1 MRIANRTI
9 QFLFSL
15 SFLILP
21 LMASA
26 SGGHSESV
34 DKEFSAAELINSHI
48 GDSHEFHIADWNGHA
63 ISLPLPIILWTDNGL
78 EVFSASEF
86 HHDNTGHH
94 VAKEKFV
101 RYNEVIFYADKFET
115 LKEED
120 KSAFNFVARP
130 LDFSITKNVFS
141 MLMSAIILFI
151 IFFVVARSYR
161 NNNLIP
167 KGLTG
172 FMEPLITFVRDD
184 IAIPNIGHKKYA
196 KYMPYLLT
204 LFFFIWI
211 NNLIGLIPFFPFSSN
226 LTGNI
231 FFTFVLAFITFL
243 VTTLSGNK
251 SYWGH
256 ILMPPVPKALYPIMV
271 PIEIIGMFT
280 KPFALMIRLF
290 ANITAGH
297 IIILSLVSLIFIFKS
312 VAMSP
317 VSGLFV
323 LFMSVLEMLVAAL
336 QAYVFTLLTA
346 LFIGQAVEEHDHH

>member
-26 SGGHSESV
+26 SGGHSESA
-34 DKEFSAAELINSHI
+34 DKEFSATELINSHI

-78 EVFSASEF
+78 EIFSASEF

-120 KSAFNFVARP
+120 KSAFNFAARP

-141 MLMSAIILFI
+141 MLMSVIILLVLFI
-151 IFFVVARSYR
+151 TVARSYKK
-161 NNNLIP
+161 NSMAP
-167 KGLTG
+167 KGLAG
-172 FMEPLITFVRDD
+172 FLEPLVIFVRDD
-184 IAIPNIGHKKYA
+184 IAIPNIGEKKYG

-204 LFFFIWI
+204 IFFFIWI
-211 NNLIGLIPFFPFSSN
+211 N
-226 LTGNI
+226 
-231 FFTFVLAFITFL
+231 
-243 VTTLSGNK
+243 K
-251 SYWGH
+251 D
-256 ILMPPVPKALYPIMV
+256 
-271 PIEIIGMFT
+271 
-280 KPFALMIRLF
+280 R
-290 ANITAGH
+290 
-297 IIILSLVSLIFIFKS
+297 KS
-312 VAMSP
+312 V
-317 VSGLFV
+317 V
-323 LFMSVLEMLVAAL
+323 
-336 QAYVFTLLTA
+336 
-346 LFIGQAVEEHDHH
+346 